1 MKLKH
6 LTTSALA
13 LILMSACT
21 DDGATGVAPDDLA
34 GTWTAT
40 AMVFTSVADPATSA
54 DLVLEGATLTL
65 VLGADGSYS
74 FIFVFPGEPT
84 EDEAGVYEVSGTT
97 LTLSITG
104 TGSPDAWE
112 ISRNGDTMTLTDSA
126 EVFDFVDGV
135 EEDATLVVTLVRL

>member
-6 LTTSALA
+6 LTIPLMALT
-13 LILMSACT
+13 LMGACT
-21 DDGATGVAPDDLA
+21 DDGATGVEVDDLA

-40 AMVFTSVADPATSA
+40 AMVFTSAADPLTFV
-54 DLVLEGATLTL
+54 DLVPEGAALTL
-65 VLGADGSYS
+65 VLGAEGSYS
-74 FIFVFPGEPT
+74 FIYVSPWEPT

-97 LTLSITG
+97 LTLSVTG
-104 TGSPDAWE
+104 TGSPEAWE

-135 EEDATLVVTLVRL
+135 EEDATLVITLVRL

>member
-1 MKLKH
+1 MG
-6 LTTSALA
+6 
-13 LILMSACT
+13 ACT
-21 DDGATGVAPDDLA
+21 DDGVTGVEPDDLA

-40 AMVFTSVADPATSA
+40 AMVFTSAADPTTSV
-54 DLVLEGATLTL
+54 DLVPEGATLTL
-65 VLGADGSYS
+65 VLGAEGSYS
-74 FIFVFPGEPT
+74 FIYDSPWEAT
-84 EDEAGVYEVSGTT
+84 EDEAGVYEVSGHT

>member
-6 LTTSALA
+6 LTIPLMALT
-13 LILMSACT
+13 LMGACT
-21 DDGATGVAPDDLA
+21 DDGATGVEVDDLA

-40 AMVFTSVADPATSA
+40 AMVFTSAADPTTSV
-54 DLVLEGATLTL
+54 DLVPEGATLTL
-65 VLGADGSYS
+65 VLGAEGSYS
-74 FIFVFPGEPT
+74 FIYASPWEPT
-84 EDEAGVYEVSGTT
+84 EDEAGVYEVSGHT

-104 TGSPDAWE
+104 TEDPEAWE

-135 EEDATLVVTLVRL
+135 EEDATLVITLVRL

>member
-21 DDGATGVAPDDLA
+21 DATGVEVDDLA

-40 AMVFTSVADPATSA
+40 AMVFTSAADPTTFV
-54 DLVLEGATLTL
+54 DLVPEGAALTL
-65 VLGADGSYS
+65 VLGAEGSYS
-74 FIFVFPGEPT
+74 FIYVSPWEPT

-97 LTLSITG
+97 LTLSVTG
-104 TGSPDAWE
+104 TGSPEAWE

-135 EEDATLVVTLVRL
+135 EEDATLVITLVRL